1 MQPIG
6 NKYLVKVETPPP
18 EENVGGILVPSGR
31 SEEEVHYRGTIV
43 AHGTYMTEKELI
55 PVDTKVVFDWKD
67 KNSKMKIILNGPIFY
82 ICDPKAILALD
93 EVIE

>member
-6 NKYLVKVETPPP
+6 NKYLIKVETPPS
-18 EENVGGILVPSGR
+18 EENIGGILVPSGK
-31 SEEEVHYRGTIV
+31 SSEEVHYRGVIV

-55 PVDTKVVFDWKD
+55 PVDTKIVFDWKD
-67 KNSKMKIILNGPIFY
+67 KESKMKIILDGQIFY

-93 EVIE
+93 EVTE

>member
-1 MQPIG
+1 MQHIG
-6 NKYLVKVETPPP
+6 NKYLVNVETPPP

-67 KNSKMKIILNGPIFY
+67 KDSKMKIILNGQIFY

>member
-6 NKYLVKVETPPP
+6 NKYLIKVETPPS
-18 EENVGGILVPSGR
+18 EENIGGILVPSGK
-31 SEEEVHYRGTIV
+31 SSEEVHYRGVIV

-55 PVDTKVVFDWKD
+55 PVDAKVVFDWKD
-67 KNSKMKIILNGPIFY
+67 KESKMKIILDGQIFY

-93 EVIE
+93 EVTE

>member
-67 KNSKMKIILNGPIFY
+67 KDSKMKIILDGQIFY

>member
-43 AHGTYMTEKELI
+43 AHGTYMIEKELI

-67 KNSKMKIILNGPIFY
+67 KDSKMKIILNGQIFY

>member
-67 KNSKMKIILNGPIFY
+67 KDSKMKIILDGQIFY

-93 EVIE
+93 EVME

>member
-43 AHGTYMTEKELI
+43 AHKTYMTKKEFI
-55 PVDTKVVFDWKD
+55 PVDTKVVFHWKD
-67 KNSKMKIILNGPIFY
+67 KDSKMKIILNGQIFY

>member
-67 KNSKMKIILNGPIFY
+67 KDSKMKIILNGQIFY

>member
-6 NKYLVKVETPPP
+6 NKYLIKVETPPS
-18 EENVGGILVPSGR
+18 EENIGGILVPSGK
-31 SEEEVHYRGTIV
+31 SSEEVHYRGVIV

-67 KNSKMKIILNGPIFY
+67 KEIGRAS
-82 ICDPKAILALD
+82 CR
-93 EVIE
+93 ERV

>member
-1 MQPIG
+1 MLPIG

-67 KNSKMKIILNGPIFY
+67 KDSKMKIILNGQIFY

>member
-6 NKYLVKVETPPP
+6 KKYLVKVETPPP

-67 KNSKMKIILNGPIFY
+67 KDSKMKIILNGQIFY

>member
-31 SEEEVHYRGTIV
+31 SEEEVHYRGTIA

-67 KNSKMKIILNGPIFY
+67 KDSKMKIILNGQIFY

>member
-1 MQPIG
+1 MQPID

-31 SEEEVHYRGTIV
+31 SEEEVHYRGTIA

-67 KNSKMKIILNGPIFY
+67 KDSKMKIILNGQIFY